1 MAARH
6 RHGDGGRSDIG
17 ADLEDG
23 AALKGFHKEIEKR
36 AIGISG
42 RSASEPV
49 PCPRRDIVV
58 ADFGQFF
65 GQAATVTREKVVDKL
80 TSLQSF
86 KPFGCVRVCRAR
98 AR

>member
-36 AIGISG
+36 AVGISG

-49 PCPRRDIVV
+49 PCRDVTLWWRIST
-58 ADFGQFF
+58 QFF
-65 GQAATVTREKVVDKL
+65 GQAATVTREKVMDKL

-86 KPFGCVRVCRAR
+86 GPFECVRACRAPT
-98 AR
+98 